1 MNIYSL
7 DTTSELSLFTSDN
20 NTIGIYILITKFE
33 AFIIHIIHAS
43 SASMLIIRHAF
54 YLSEIKQSKK
64 YQVNE
69 LIKLNDIKV
78 YNL

>member
-1 MNIYSL
+1 M
-7 DTTSELSLFTSDN
+7 
-20 NTIGIYILITKFE
+20 KFE

-54 YLSEIKQSKK
+54 YLSDIKQSKK

-69 LIKLNDIKV
+69 LIKLNDNKMTSKFTIYDNVQQKG
-78 YNL
+78 